1 MSEHEKSEKTQAE
14 LQRDIFAGLNGRQPT
29 SDQEFSEWFATDE
42 GRRRL
47 WSPSFRFGVTG
58 PERGDYPKSAS
69 PLTWINVLPGAA
81 T

>member
-42 GRRRL
+42 G
-47 WSPSFRFGVTG
+47 
-58 PERGDYPKSAS
+58 KK
-69 PLTWINVLPGAA
+69 AA
-81 T
+81 TFMFTEFSVWGDRAGAW